1 MVDWFLGGGPVMW
14 PLLACSIIALAVIL
28 ERLISLRRGKVIPA
42 ALVRVVQEVKG
53 RGDLAIAQAKC
64 EAIGGVFAGV
74 ITACLANADAPKE
87 ENAVAVVAAGRRVA
101 RKLEKMLAVLDV
113 VAGAAPLLGLLGTVL
128 GLNEVFLQIT
138 QHGLGNTSVLSGG
151 IAQALRTTILGLA
164 IAIPAFVAHR
174 YFNRRIEDLVAEME
188 DYAQQLLTTLYRSEA
203 SEGRIER
210 LRQVRA

>member
-64 EAIGGVFAGV
+64 EAIGGVFASI

-87 ENAVAVVAAGRRVA
+87 ENAVAVVAAGRRGA

-210 LRQVRA
+210 LRQVGA